1 MPKPINPP
9 FLFAVPQPRNSAA
22 GPPPLLRV
30 LGLRVG
36 QRLAWRGRPHR
47 LVAFRSRAW
56 AALERLDAREDDIVC
71 YLVRVAELVAGALR
85 AV

>member
-1 MPKPINPP
+1 
-9 FLFAVPQPRNSAA
+9 
-22 GPPPLLRV
+22 
-30 LGLRVG
+30 
-36 QRLAWRGRPHR
+36 
-47 LVAFRSRAW
+47 VAFRSRAW